1 MMKTIVR
8 IAAFA
13 LLATVFLVP
22 AANAEGNYV
31 VAKGGFY
38 TPDSNDLDGY
48 DSGFAGEAAL
58 GHEFARNFAGEVGVG
73 YIKADRSA
81 TSGKLSA
88 IPVTVT
94 ALAKLP
100 LDVVELY
107 AGAGLGAYHA
117 KLEAAGSA
125 SSSDTAFG
133 YHLTAGGRA
142 DLSQQLFVGAEF
154 RYLWAKAS
162 FGGAD
167 RKLDGYA
174 TTVNLGFRF

>member
-1 MMKTIVR
+1 MKTIVR
-8 IAAFA
+8 IAAVA
-13 LLATVFLVP
+13 LLATFFLVP

-38 TPDSNDLDGY
+38 TPDSNSLDGF
-48 DSGFAGEAAL
+48 DSGFAGEVAL
-58 GHEFARNFAGEVGVG
+58 GHEFARNFGGEVAAG
-73 YIKADRSA
+73 YFKADRSA
-81 TSGKLSA
+81 ISGKMSA
-88 IPVTVT
+88 VPVTVT
-94 ALAKLP
+94 ALLKLP

-107 AGAGLGAYHA
+107 AGAGLGAYRT
-117 KLEAAGSA
+117 KFEAAGSA

-133 YHLTAGGRA
+133 YHVTAGGRA

-162 FGGAD
+162 FDGTD

-174 TTVNLGFRF
+174 TTINLGIRF

>member
-1 MMKTIVR
+1 MKTMLR

-13 LLATVFLVP
+13 LLATVFPAP

-38 TPDSNDLDGY
+38 TPDSNGLDGY
-48 DSGFAGEAAL
+48 GSGFAGEAAV
-58 GHEFARNFAGEVGVG
+58 GHEFARNLAGEVGVG
-73 YIKADRSA
+73 YIKADKSA

-88 IPVTVT
+88 VPVTVT

-107 AGAGLGAYHA
+107 AGAGLGVYNA
-117 KLEAAGSA
+117 KFEETGIP

-142 DLSQQLFVGAEF
+142 DLSRQLFVGAEF
-154 RYLWAKAS
+154 RYLWAKAT
-162 FGGAD
+162 FD
-167 RKLDGYA
+167 RTDLKLDGYTA
-174 TTVNLGFRF
+174 SVDLGFRF